1 MCVNI
6 YSTAK
11 KSIWYVLWVW
21 KVITRRKLL
30 SPKWAH
36 THMGDDPS
44 PTTRLSPENVAVLSQ
59 HDLFSRKWRQQHHHP
74 SLLQPCRIFYNL
86 EYYIK
91 SSQNRFIY
99 FALPVSSHII
109 QQPLQRKTFTAPPPS
124 DCLPLW
130 WENLYLTEN
139 SHFIRKQ

>member
-1 MCVNI
+1 MCKHIQHSQEIHLVCAVSLKGDH
-6 YSTAK
+6 STEIAVSK
-11 KSIWYVLWVW
+11 MS
-21 KVITRRKLL
+21 T
-30 SPKWAH
+30 H

-124 DCLPLW
+124 DCLPL
-130 WENLYLTEN
+130 
-139 SHFIRKQ
+139 